1 MLRIY
6 TAYIFI
12 SERPPPYD
20 SLPVI
25 LKVGSVVILNM
36 HINNLALVIH
46 SVEILNYRLLTDNL
60 SVVIPGVVV

>member
-36 HINNLALVIH
+36 HINNIKPMVSHTQCRDFELYIA
-46 SVEILNYRLLTDNL
+46 NR
-60 SVVIPGVVV
+60 